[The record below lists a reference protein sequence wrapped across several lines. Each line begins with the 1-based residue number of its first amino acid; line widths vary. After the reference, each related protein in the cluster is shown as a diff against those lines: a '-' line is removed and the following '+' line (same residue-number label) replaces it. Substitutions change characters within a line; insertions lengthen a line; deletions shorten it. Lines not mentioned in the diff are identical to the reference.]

1 MTSRRTVVAAFCAAL
16 AAPVLAGCAT
26 TPHEPPEPV
35 VRTVEV
41 KVAQPVPC
49 PALEALGPEPDY
61 PDTDEA
67 LRNAPGVGDLA
78 KLYAQGRLMRVQRL
92 AEYAAAKVGCV
103 F

>member
-1 MTSRRTVVAAFCAAL
+1 MTARRTVVAAFCAIL
-16 AAPVLAGCAT
+16 AATGLAGCAT

-49 PALEALGPEPDY
+49 PALAELGPEPDY

-67 LRNAPGVGDLA
+67 IRNAAGVGDLA
-78 KLYAQGRLMRVQRL
+78 KLYAQGRLMRAQRL
-92 AEYAAAKVGCV
+92 SEYAAAKVGCI